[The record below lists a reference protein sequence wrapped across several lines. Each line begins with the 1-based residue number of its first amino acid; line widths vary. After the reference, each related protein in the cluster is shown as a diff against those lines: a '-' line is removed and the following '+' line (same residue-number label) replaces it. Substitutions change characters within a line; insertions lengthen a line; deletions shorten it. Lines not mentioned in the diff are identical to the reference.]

1 MIECYE
7 RGLMTRIAA
16 DTFEFSPPLIIE
28 RAHIDQIFET
38 LSEVM
43 RDKA

>member
-7 RGLMTRIAA
+7 RGLMVRMAV
-16 DTFEFSPPLIIE
+16 DTFEFSPPLIAT
-28 RAHIDQIFET
+28 RADIDHIFDTVRAVI
-38 LSEVM
+38 